1 MTTPEMSDSLAAL
14 TDIDRLIHEPARL
27 QIVALLYVLEGAD
40 FVFLSQQTGFTWG
53 NLSAHVTKLEDGGYV
68 KVEKGYK
75 GKRPQTMLSLT
86 AQGRKAF
93 TAYRQSMKQMLDDLP
108 E

>member
-1 MTTPEMSDSLAAL
+1 MTTPDMSAL
-14 TDIDRLIHEPARL
+14 NEIDRLIHEPARL
-27 QIVALLYVLEGAD
+27 QIVALLYVLESAD

-53 NLSAHVTKLEDGGYV
+53 NLSAHVTKLEEGGYV
-68 KVEKGYK
+68 TVEKGYK

-86 AQGRKAF
+86 KQGRKAF
-93 TAYRQSMKQMLDDLP
+93 QIYRQSMQQMLNDLP

>member
-1 MTTPEMSDSLAAL
+1 MATPEMSASVAAL
-14 TDIDRLIHEPARL
+14 NDIDRLIHEPARL
-27 QIVALLYVLEGAD
+27 QIVALLYVVDSAD

-53 NLSAHVTKLEDGGYV
+53 NLSAHITKLEEGGYI
-68 KVEKGYK
+68 KVEKGFK

-86 AQGRKAF
+86 KQGRKAF
-93 TAYRQSMKQMLDDLP
+93 QSYRQSMQQMLNDLP

>member
-27 QIVALLYVLEGAD
+27 QIVALLYVLDSAD
-40 FVFLSQQTGFTWG
+40 FVFLSQQTGFTSG
-53 NLSAHVTKLEDGGYV
+53 NLSAHVTKLEESGYI

-75 GKRPQTMLSLT
+75 GKRAQTMLSLT
-86 AQGRKAF
+86 KQGRKAF
-93 TAYRQSMKQMLDDLP
+93 QSYRQSMQQMLNDLP

>member
-1 MTTPEMSDSLAAL
+1 MTTPEMSASVAAL
-14 TDIDRLIHEPARL
+14 NDIDRLIHEPARL
-27 QIVALLYVLEGAD
+27 QIIALLYVLDSAD

-53 NLSAHVTKLEDGGYV
+53 NLSAHITKLEEGGYI
-68 KVEKGYK
+68 KVEKGFK

-86 AQGRKAF
+86 KQGRKAF
-93 TAYRQSMKQMLDDLP
+93 QSYRQSMQQMLNDLP